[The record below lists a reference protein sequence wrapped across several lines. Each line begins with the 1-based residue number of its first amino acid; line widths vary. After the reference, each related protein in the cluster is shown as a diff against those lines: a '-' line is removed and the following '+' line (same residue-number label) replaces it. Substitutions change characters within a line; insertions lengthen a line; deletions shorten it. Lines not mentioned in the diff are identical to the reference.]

1 MTKVIVLR
9 PEPGASETVNRAKAR
24 GLDAFA
30 LPLFAIE
37 PINWSAP
44 EPGGFDALLL
54 TSANAVRFGGEQLAS
69 LRGLPV
75 HAVGKAT
82 GEAARDAGFDIASS
96 GDAGVERLLGS
107 LEADLKLLH
116 LCGENRTETGARQ
129 EIAAVPVYRS
139 KVIEP
144 APDISAAHG
153 QFVIVHSQRAARRF
167 AELVSQREANR
178 FDLTVVA
185 ISDATAQAAGTG
197 WKRIETADHPTDDAL
212 LALVERLCDK
222 GAQE

>member
-24 GLDAFA
+24 GLNAFA

-75 HAVGKAT
+75 HAVGKAS

-116 LCGENRTETGARQ
+116 LCGEDRT
-129 EIAAVPVYRS
+129 
-139 KVIEP
+139 
-144 APDISAAHG
+144 
-153 QFVIVHSQRAARRF
+153 
-167 AELVSQREANR
+167 
-178 FDLTVVA
+178 
-185 ISDATAQAAGTG
+185 
-197 WKRIETADHPTDDAL
+197 
-212 LALVERLCDK
+212 
-222 GAQE
+222 